1 MAFGGDLKDL
11 PLEDILY
18 VIANRGMSGRLT
30 LTTSADEVLLAFE
43 HGHVASVTTS
53 DESLRIGR
61 MLVDQGFV
69 SEDELEQALAL
80 QEVEAG
86 SSRLGDVLVDLHLSS
101 SAQISRAV
109 AAQFEGSLYH
119 ILIQP
124 GGSFVFAP
132 GQPGWETSPFEE
144 FPIEPI
150 LLNAIRRADE
160 WLALHANRVEVEI
173 ADIPIVP
180 TILDRLS
187 DSERDVILALLN
199 GETSIWKLAA
209 ATGRTTDEVESIVEQ
224 LVTLG
229 LVNRLSSP
237 SEG

>member
-69 SEDELEQALAL
+69 SEDDLEQALAL

-86 SSRLGDVLVDLHLSS
+86 RSRLGDILVDLRLSS
-101 SAQISRAV
+101 PEQISRAV
-109 AAQFEGSLYH
+109 AAQFEGSLYR

-124 GGSFVFAP
+124 GGSFVFAS
-132 GQPGWETSPFEE
+132 GEPGWEISPFED
-144 FPIEPI
+144 FPIEPMV
-150 LLNAIRRADE
+150 LNAMRRADE
-160 WLALHANRVEVEI
+160 WLARHANQAEVEI

-187 DSERDVILALLN
+187 DPERDVTLALLN
-199 GETSIWKLAA
+199 GETSVWKLAA
-209 ATGRTTDEVESIVEQ
+209 ATNRSIDEVETIVAQ
-224 LVTLG
+224 LAALG
-229 LVNRLSSP
+229 LVNRLGGSD
-237 SEG
+237 EG